1 MRKLIAFMML
11 FSISSFAQD
20 AEQYKYDPSESDNP
34 AEYYIGSFNKG
45 KDLEDLQKFGDLE
58 DLADLVQ
65 HAKMSEISLRIFL
78 EGSRGSVPS

>member
-1 MRKLIAFMML
+1 MML

-45 KDLEDLQKFGDLE
+45 KDLEDLIDWYGDFAEFMLK
-58 DLADLVQ
+58 
-65 HAKMSEISLRIFL
+65 AKAQFTKI
-78 EGSRGSVPS
+78 